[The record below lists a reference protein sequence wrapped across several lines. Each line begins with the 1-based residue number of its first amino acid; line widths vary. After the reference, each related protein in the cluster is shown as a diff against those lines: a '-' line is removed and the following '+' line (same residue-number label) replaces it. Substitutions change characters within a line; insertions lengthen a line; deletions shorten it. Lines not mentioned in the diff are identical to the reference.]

1 MSKVIR
7 IQRMNKTLMK
17 EISQAIMTEVK
28 DPRLL
33 SLVSV
38 LDAEISK
45 DMHYM
50 KVEVSL
56 YSSNEIHNIKTLEA
70 LKTASGFISSVVSKN
85 LRLKFAPVIEFKR
98 SHMIEDSV
106 RLTNKMKEMTGD
118 DSVDESQP
126 E

>member
-1 MSKVIR
+1 MSNKIR
-7 IQRMNKTLMK
+7 MQRLNKTLIK
-17 EISQAIMTEVK
+17 EVSQAVCSEVK

-33 SLVSV
+33 SMVTV
-38 LDAEISK
+38 LDCELSK

-56 YSSNEIHNIKTLEA
+56 YSSNEVHNIKTLAA
-70 LKTASGFISSVVSKN
+70 LNNAGGFISSVVSKN
-85 LRLKFAPVIEFKR
+85 LRLKFAPTIEFKR

-106 RLTNKMKEMTGD
+106 RITNKMKEITGD